1 VFSKKQY
8 RALRGDVKRIADA
21 LGQVRDLDVLEERLR
36 RDRQDRP
43 EDQQLVLTAMLAEM
57 EVDRKRAMQS
67 LTDTLTRMEEESFPR
82 RFLGTVA
89 RETI

>member
-1 VFSKKQY
+1 
-8 RALRGDVKRIADA
+8 
-21 LGQVRDLDVLEERLR
+21 
-36 RDRQDRP
+36 
-43 EDQQLVLTAMLAEM
+43 MLAEM